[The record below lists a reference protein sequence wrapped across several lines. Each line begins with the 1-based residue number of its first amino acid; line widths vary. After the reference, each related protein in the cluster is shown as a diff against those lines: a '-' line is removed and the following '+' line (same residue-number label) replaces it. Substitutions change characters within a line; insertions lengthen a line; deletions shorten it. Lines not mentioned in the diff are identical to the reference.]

1 MKLSNYIKIYPFKE
15 KPGYNLLFST
25 KSASIILLHKSVLKS
40 IDDKSLST
48 PDKETLS
55 SLGFLVH
62 DIKKEKEE
70 MISIIDDAISK
81 GTKFNAVAVMNLDCN
96 LACRYCFEGTMK
108 GNKYMTTDTAELMII
123 FLDGYLDR
131 GKNINIIFY
140 GGEPLLSTEMIKH
153 VSDKLKTSAEQK
165 GLEYTFRL
173 VTNGTL
179 LTGDRARELVSLG
192 FKGAKITIDG
202 PMGNHDKERPFRSG
216 KGSFDTI
223 IRNAVEVC
231 EIIKIQIGGNYNK
244 DNCREFPRLLD
255 NLINEGL
262 TPDKIQA
269 VKFDPISKIKGKYA
283 LPDFSDGCES
293 INEPWLYDA
302 GIFLRE
308 EILKRGFHTPKI
320 MPSPCMIDIR
330 DNAVINYDGT
340 FYKCPALV
348 GNKGFETGR
357 LEIGIKD
364 YRESHN
370 LGSWKTEQCLDCSY
384 LPLCFGGCRFM
395 KLQKDGNIDGV
406 DCKKPYLDATLE
418 TLIKQEI
425 KYNGAVAGVN

>member
-1 MKLSNYIKIYPFKE
+1 MKLSNYIKLFPCE
-15 KPGYNLLFST
+15 DKPGYNLLFST
-25 KSASIILLHKSVLKS
+25 KSASIILLHKSVLGS
-40 IDDKSLST
+40 IDDGSISAA
-48 PDKETLS
+48 DKETLS
-55 SLGFLVH
+55 KLGFLVP
-62 DIKKEKEE
+62 DVMKEKAD
-70 MISIIDDAISK
+70 MLRIIDDANSK

-108 GNKYMTTDTAELMII
+108 GNKYMTTDTAELMIN
-123 FLDGYLDR
+123 FLDGYLER
-131 GKNINIIFY
+131 GKNINIVFY

-153 VSDKLKTSAEQK
+153 VSDKLKTSSEQK

-192 FKGAKITIDG
+192 LKGAKITIDG
-202 PMGNHDKERPFRSG
+202 PMKNHDKERPFRSG

-223 IRNAVEVC
+223 ITNAREVC
-231 EIIKIQIGGNYNK
+231 GIIKLQIGGNYSKENY
-244 DNCREFPRLLD
+244 REFPKLLD
-255 NLINEGL
+255 NLINEGI

-269 VKFDPISKIKGKYA
+269 VKFDPISKINGEFA
-283 LPDFSDGCES
+283 LPDFRDGCES
-293 INEPWLYDA
+293 INEPWLYEA

-320 MPSPCMIDIR
+320 MPSPCMIEIR

-340 FYKCPALV
+340 FHKCPALV
-348 GNKGFETGR
+348 GRKGFETGR
-357 LEIGIKD
+357 LETGIKD

-370 LGSWKTEQCLDCSY
+370 LGSWKTDQCLDCSY

-425 KYNGAVAGVN
+425 KYKTAMDGIH